1 MDSRANKRQALG
13 LSLGKKFSK
22 YFLKEYGKHRWP
34 RPKRGASSYTINT
47 WTAQMFKILDKVA
60 DDMKLE
66 WKQQEM
72 LRIDRAYY
80 KGKFFRTQMA
90 ALGVQTDYI

>member
-1 MDSRANKRQALG
+1 
-13 LSLGKKFSK
+13 
-22 YFLKEYGKHRWP
+22 
-34 RPKRGASSYTINT
+34 
-47 WTAQMFKILDKVA
+47 MFKILDKVA

-66 WKQQEM
+66 WKQHEM

-90 ALGVQTDYI
+90 TLGVQTDYI